1 MQISCE
7 IYYMGKQ
14 LTLAEN
20 PLGGFPFS
28 LLVARMRAMFLR
40 YRIAKTKK
48 ESAETL
54 LLSTIYKL
62 QFRHH

>member
-20 PLGGFPFS
+20 PLGGFPAVAFS
-28 LLVARMRAMFLR
+28 LFD
-40 YRIAKTKK
+40 K
-48 ESAETL
+48 SD
-54 LLSTIYKL
+54 
-62 QFRHH
+62 